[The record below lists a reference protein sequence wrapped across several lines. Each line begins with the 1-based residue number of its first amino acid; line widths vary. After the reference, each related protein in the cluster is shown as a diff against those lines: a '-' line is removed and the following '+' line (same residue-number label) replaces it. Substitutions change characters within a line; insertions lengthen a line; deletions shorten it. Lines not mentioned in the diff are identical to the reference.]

1 MYTRTLAHRLLEAGV
16 PVNKTKFILMDEASQ
31 LKATDEALTK
41 MMKFIADKYNAIDFS
56 EIEKSAGDIR
66 RFKYYDMILDN
77 VKTLQSIYESSTD
90 PGAAKYLE
98 VCKAIR
104 EVMNLLM
111 DNSDL
116 FSMLY
121 KSGNGVVQLL
131 YTSLVAGC
139 LYSTGTLVSN
149 TIRFVTIDNETD
161 CQVMFDEIPGTIKH
175 VHIKNIMVAAANKK
189 DIYELLQRFSVQSKR
204 GMSESV
210 TISGG
215 VIAALTIG
223 GIILLIPKIIVMI
236 REIIY
241 SVYYTRVR
249 VADMLDMQE
258 QLLRTNI
265 ESLEAGRGN
274 KKVVARQKKI
284 ADKLEKWKNRIA
296 VKMDTAEM
304 AVKAQKKKEDRELD
318 LDHNDPMAQ
327 DPYASAEFGSIMI

>member
-41 MMKFIADKYNAIDFS
+41 MMKFITDKYNAIDFS

-111 DNSDL
+111 ENSDQ

-121 KSGNGVVQLL
+121 KSGNGIVQLL

-189 DIYELLQRFSVQSKR
+189 DIYELLQRFAVQSKR

-241 SVYYTRVR
+241 SIYYTRVR

-318 LDHNDPMAQ
+318 LDRNDPMAQ
-327 DPYASAEFGSIMI
+327 DPYTSAEFGSVMI

>member
-16 PVNKTKFILMDEASQ
+16 PVNKTKFMLMDEASQ

-41 MMKFIADKYNAIDFS
+41 MMKFITDKYNAIDFS
-56 EIEKSAGDIR
+56 EIEKSAGDIK
-66 RFKYYDMILDN
+66 RFKYYDMIMDN
-77 VKTLQSIYESSTD
+77 VKTLESIYSASTD
-90 PGAAKYLE
+90 PGAAKYLD
-98 VCKAIR
+98 VCRDIR
-104 EVMNLLM
+104 SVMDLLM
-111 DNSDL
+111 SESNS
-116 FSMLY
+116 FSVLY
-121 KSGNGVVQLL
+121 KQGNGVVQLL

-149 TIRFVTIDNETD
+149 TIRFVTVDSETD

-175 VHIKNIMVAAANKK
+175 IHIKNVMAAARNRK
-189 DIYELLQRFSVQSKR
+189 DIVEILQRFMTQAKR
-204 GMSESV
+204 GVNESV

-215 VIAALTIG
+215 LIAAMAIG
-223 GIILLIPKIIVMI
+223 GFILLIPKIIVMI

-249 VADMLDMQE
+249 VSDMLDMQE

-274 KKVVARQKKI
+274 KKVIARQRKI

-304 AVKAQKKKEDRELD
+304 AVKAQKKKEDKELD
-318 LDHNDPMAQ
+318 LGRNDPMVQ
-327 DPYASAEFGSIMI
+327 DPYTSADFGSVMI